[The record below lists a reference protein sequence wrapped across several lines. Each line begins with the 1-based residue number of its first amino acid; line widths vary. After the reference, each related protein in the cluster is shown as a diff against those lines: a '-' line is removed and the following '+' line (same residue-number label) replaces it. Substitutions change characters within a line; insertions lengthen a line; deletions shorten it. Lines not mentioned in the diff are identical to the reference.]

1 MCDCDQFNSIHD
13 HHLTLYHITDDPLPS
28 ASFISTQSTVV
39 LSTSSST
46 LHSQTMTSLA
56 YYSPIISTTGLY
68 TSTVIST
75 ETNKGIIVIDCTVM
89 SNRGVRLVTVN

>member
-1 MCDCDQFNSIHD
+1 MCDCDQFNRIHD
-13 HHLTLYHITDDPLPS
+13 HQLTLYYITDDP
-28 ASFISTQSTVV
+28 SFISTQSTVV

-56 YYSPIISTTGLY
+56 YYSPISSTTRLY

-89 SNRGVRLVTVN
+89 SNGGVHLATVD

>member
-1 MCDCDQFNSIHD
+1 MCDCDQFNRIHD
-13 HHLTLYHITDDPLPS
+13 HQLTLYYITDDPLPS

-56 YYSPIISTTGLY
+56 YYSPISSTTRLY
-68 TSTVIST
+68 SSTVIST

-89 SNRGVRLVTVN
+89 SNGGVHLATVD